1 MKLLYESLHNHTKL
15 SDGVLSHLELLDVA
29 EKAGFG
35 VIGFTDHDLLPS
47 KEILNELKQYK
58 GKVKWFIGCELSAA
72 LPEELGGGESSNFHI
87 VGLFTDPFN
96 KDILNH
102 CAKMQESRIERMKM
116 IVKNLTGLGF
126 KITVEDCFEEA
137 GDLNVG
143 RPHIVRVLNRYKE
156 NGAVQDRLMRRMEE
170 VAKTDS
176 AVAENYVNMIKLGE
190 ISYPYGLYLSN
201 DAFISDVYVD
211 HLYYKD
217 MDAIVDLIHGAGG
230 VALLAHWHTIQK
242 KIDESTLRKFL
253 SDKRLD
259 GIEVAAIGH
268 VHHDLAQTLHFRRKP
283 FSIKE
288 SRHIRQPHFL
298 DKPPILYIRNLHSP
312 RRSIHRQPPRFP
324 RGDQAVLDPHR
335 DRPDQPMPA
344 HGQAAGGFDE
354 QHANVAI
361 LTRRGIQDRPRHHVM
376 PPRLVHQPGPYPV
389 VILQE
394 MRPAFQHR
402 GTLQPG
408 TAARN
413 QPHRVAASV
422 PVEAGERIYSHV
434 RTFAARKRSGLA
446 GAKRRLEGPP
456 RSFQSRCFV
465 SGQGGRGR
473 MHIQHAVRPWPAR
486 SQADCRAATAG
497 SPSTACRLQS

>member
-259 GIEVAAIGH
+259 GIEVAAGFYPDNDEKQKKIVKEIGT
-268 VHHDLAQTLHFRRKP
+268 LAMVGVDMHLPEDFEK
-283 FSIKE
+283 FV
-288 SRHIRQPHFL
+288 FL
-298 DKPPILYIRNLHSP
+298 DK
-312 RRSIHRQPPRFP
+312 RRAEES
-324 RGDQAVLDPHR
+324 
-335 DRPDQPMPA
+335 
-344 HGQAAGGFDE
+344 
-354 QHANVAI
+354 
-361 LTRRGIQDRPRHHVM
+361 T
-376 PPRLVHQPGPYPV
+376 
-389 VILQE
+389 
-394 MRPAFQHR
+394 
-402 GTLQPG
+402 GTLQ
-408 TAARN
+408 
-413 QPHRVAASV
+413 RVID
-422 PVEAGERIYSHV
+422 RIKPNLKYSNI
-434 RTFAARKRSGLA
+434 S
-446 GAKRRLEGPP
+446 
-456 RSFQSRCFV
+456 
-465 SGQGGRGR
+465 
-473 MHIQHAVRPWPAR
+473 
-486 SQADCRAATAG
+486 
-497 SPSTACRLQS
+497 